1 MARKRDE
8 DESGSQPTA
17 VVGLLARAAD
27 GDTLFRDLHLL
38 RARELLSPLFA
49 ESRYHGAAGE
59 REEAERSL
67 RQARIAASQRDWE
80 RVKELSSKAAAL
92 QQSLQSTQD
101 LCTLAG
107 SIYDAPAVAMD
118 PFSPGVPTPRGKDA
132 RGLHA
137 DVIDALT
144 RLETADAARA
154 DLYKSRREA
163 ISALR
168 PSTASPGAS
177 DKEAAASDERRVRLA
192 AEHGGADELLQ
203 LAQKMLSDSPAAESK
218 AGPAETS
225 GARFQPPPA
234 LADAFPQTSIDRA
247 KALGLEP
254 VESHVVPEVA
264 ATVRDFLDRYGW
276 GPATAELG
284 RASDGVTQ
292 LRALARERI
301 SSRELAETAAETIS
315 LFATQVFVNSA
326 GLRYVPLPVDTE
338 PCLIEG
344 FPEGEEPVTDLLKAL
359 ALPKRRGLTRSDIE
373 KALLLHG
380 SSVLGESLG
389 LDAREFR
396 LVCIPP
402 DIYLRAGRER
412 GWGQRPEWTHFDG
425 YRVLRSGQLLALV
438 GGSSRYG
445 GLVDFCGI
453 SATDERDNVVARFA
467 VVRRARLGARPG
479 A

>member
-132 RGLHA
+132 RSLHA
-137 DVIDALT
+137 DVVDALT
-144 RLETADAARA
+144 HLETADPARA
-154 DLYKSRREA
+154 DFYKTRREA
-163 ISALR
+163 LSALR

-177 DKEAAASDERRVRLA
+177 DGEGAASEERRVRLA

-203 LAQKMLSDSPAAESK
+203 LAQKMLSGSPAAESQ
-218 AGPAETS
+218 AGPAATS
-225 GARFQPPPA
+225 GARFQPPPV

-254 VESHVVPEVA
+254 VESHAVAEVTK
-264 ATVRDFLDRYGW
+264 TVRDFLDRYGW

-284 RASDGVTQ
+284 KASDGVTQ
-292 LRALARERI
+292 LRALARERL

-326 GLRYVPLPVDTE
+326 GLRYVPLPVDKE
-338 PCLIEG
+338 PCLIEA
-344 FPEGEEPVTDLLKAL
+344 FPEGEEPVTELLKAL
-359 ALPKRRGLTRSDIE
+359 ALPKRRGLTRSEIE

-380 SSVLGESLG
+380 SSVIGETLG
-389 LDAREFR
+389 LDPREFR
-396 LVCIPP
+396 VVCVPP
-402 DIYLRAGRER
+402 DVYLRVGRER

-445 GLVDFCGI
+445 GLVDLCGI
-453 SATDERDNVVARFA
+453 SATDERENVLARFA
-467 VVRRARLGARPG
+467 VVRRARLGARP
-479 A
+479 AA